1 MKNILIIGAHGMLGR
16 PVTRHLLNEGYTIRA
31 MARTV
36 EKAKSQ
42 LPESVEIVEGD
53 LKEVSSIRSA
63 AEGMDAIYMNL
74 SWTDFN
80 PAFHPD
86 YHGVVNVVQAVRERP
101 DVLLAKISA
110 LSIQDTKGD
119 WLDQDMKFK
128 GEQVIK
134 SGENPWL
141 LFRPSWFMDT
151 LSMVMK
157 GKTISKLGKNQP
169 PLYWVA
175 ALDYAKTVVAAFR
188 NEKYRNEIVNIQGP
202 ESVSMD
208 EVVSRFVAKYD
219 PKMKVRTVPLWLLKL
234 GKPFSPMA
242 KHTERLLYYTMSKA
256 EPMLSQKTW
265 NDLHRPT
272 MKVEDYAEYYKSL
285 K

>member
-1 MKNILIIGAHGMLGR
+1 
-16 PVTRHLLNEGYTIRA
+16 

-208 EVVSRFVAKYD
+208 EV
-219 PKMKVRTVPLWLLKL
+219 
-234 GKPFSPMA
+234 
-242 KHTERLLYYTMSKA
+242 
-256 EPMLSQKTW
+256 
-265 NDLHRPT
+265 
-272 MKVEDYAEYYKSL
+272 
-285 K
+285 